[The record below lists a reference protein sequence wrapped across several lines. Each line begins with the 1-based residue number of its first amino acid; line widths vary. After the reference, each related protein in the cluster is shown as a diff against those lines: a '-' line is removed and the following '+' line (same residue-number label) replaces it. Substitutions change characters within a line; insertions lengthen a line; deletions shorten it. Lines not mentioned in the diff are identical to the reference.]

1 MNDEVQNE
9 VWFCRHIEFQIGRQ
23 SPYRRVIH
31 YANRQ
36 RAFIKTKVMNKKTK
50 KNSKQMG
57 TVAMPLVNPNAA
69 GIDVGDTRHAVAV
82 PAGRDSECVKIFGS
96 FTQDLTEIIKWLI
109 TCGIETVAMEST
121 GVYWKPLFNMLI
133 QQGFEVYLVNSKHTR
148 NVTGRK
154 SDESD
159 AAWIQRLHSCGLLKS
174 SFLPDNH
181 QETLR
186 TLVRHRKTLI
196 HDGSRYILRMQK
208 ALELMNVKIHT
219 VINDITGKT
228 GTAIIEKIIAG
239 ERKAEDFISCIDSR
253 IKADHQTIIKSL
265 EGNWRNEHLFTLKQS
280 LDIYRYL
287 QQQIIVCEKEIEQV
301 LQQYITL
308 QNKGAEQAVAK
319 QQSASNNY
327 EKIYKR
333 KRKTKNQ
340 PLYNTREYLRRIHRI
355 DVMNIY
361 GLSEGSGLE
370 ILAET
375 GTDLSKWPTDKHF
388 ISWLNLCPNNK
399 ISGGKLISSTILKH
413 KSNLAAQ
420 AFKQA
425 ANGVKKSNNWLGEYF
440 RRMKA
445 KGGHKYAI
453 VATANRI
460 ATIYYKMVT
469 EKMEFCP
476 VPLHEYQQKYKEAK
490 IAWLEKK
497 LKELKRQV
505 A

>member
-1 MNDEVQNE
+1 
-9 VWFCRHIEFQIGRQ
+9 
-23 SPYRRVIH
+23 
-31 YANRQ
+31 
-36 RAFIKTKVMNKKTK
+36 MNKKTK
-50 KNSKQMG
+50 KSSNQMG

-69 GIDVGDTRHAVAV
+69 GIDVGSTLHAVAV
-82 PAGRDSECVKIFGS
+82 PAGRDSECVKIFGA
-96 FTQDLTEIIKWLI
+96 FTQDLMEIIKWL
-109 TCGIETVAMEST
+109 TKCGIGTVAMEST

-196 HDGSRYILRMQK
+196 NDGSRHILRMQK

-253 IKADHQTIIKSL
+253 IQADHQTIIKSL

-280 LDIYRYL
+280 LEIYKYL
-287 QQQIIVCEKEIEQV
+287 QQQIIACEKEIEQV

-308 QNKGAEQAVAK
+308 QNKDVAEQLAATVPKAI
-319 QQSASNNY
+319 SNDAG
-327 EKIYKR
+327 KIYKR

-340 PLYNTREYLRRIHRI
+340 PLYNTREYLHRIHGI

-375 GTDLSKWPTDKHF
+375 GTDLSKWTTYKHF

-399 ISGGKLISSTILKH
+399 ISGGKLISSTVLKH
-413 KSNLAAQ
+413 KPNLAAQ

-425 ANGVKKSNNWLGEYF
+425 ANGVKKSNNWLGDYF

-445 KGGHKYAI
+445 KGGHKHAI
-453 VATANRI
+453 VATANKI

-469 EKMEFCP
+469 EKIEFCP
-476 VPLHEYQQKYKEAK
+476 VPLQEYQQKYKEAK

-497 LKELKRQV
+497 LMELKRQV

>member
-1 MNDEVQNE
+1 MPT
-9 VWFCRHIEFQIGRQ
+9 GRG
-23 SPYRRVIH
+23 
-31 YANRQ
+31 
-36 RAFIKTKVMNKKTK
+36 AFIKTKVMNKKTK
-50 KNSKQMG
+50 KKSKQMG
-57 TVAMPLVNPNAA
+57 TVAMPLVNANAA
-69 GIDVGDTRHAVAV
+69 GIDVGDTMHAVAV
-82 PAGRDSECVKIFGS
+82 PAGRDSECVKIFGA
-96 FTQDLTEIIKWLI
+96 FTEDLMEIIKWL
-109 TCGIETVAMEST
+109 TKCGIETVAMEST
-121 GVYWKPLFNMLI
+121 GIYWRPLFNMLI
-133 QQGFEVYLVNSKHTR
+133 QQGFEVYLVNSRHTR
-148 NVTGRK
+148 NITGRK

-174 SFLPDNH
+174 SFLPDDH
-181 QETLR
+181 QQTLR
-186 TLVRHRKTLI
+186 TLVRHRKSLI
-196 HDGSRYILRMQK
+196 QDSSRHVLRMQK
-208 ALELMNVKIHT
+208 ALELMNVKIHI

-239 ERKAEDFISCIDSR
+239 QRKAEDFTSCIDSR
-253 IKADHQTIIKSL
+253 IKADHHTIVKSL
-265 EGNWRNEHLFTLKQS
+265 EGNWRSEHLFTLKQS
-280 LDIYRYL
+280 FEIYKYL

-301 LQQYITL
+301 LQHYIVI
-308 QNKGAEQAVAK
+308 QNEGSAQQA
-319 QQSASNNY
+319 ASNNH

-340 PLYNTREYLRRIHRI
+340 PLYNARQYLHRIHGI

-375 GTDLSKWPTDKHF
+375 GTNLSKWPTDKHF

-399 ISGGKLISSTILKH
+399 ISGGKLISSTVLKH

-469 EKMEFCP
+469 EKIEFYP
-476 VPLHEYQQKYKEAK
+476 VPLNEYQQKYKEAK
-490 IAWLEKK
+490 ITWLEKK
-497 LKELKRQV
+497 LKELKQQV